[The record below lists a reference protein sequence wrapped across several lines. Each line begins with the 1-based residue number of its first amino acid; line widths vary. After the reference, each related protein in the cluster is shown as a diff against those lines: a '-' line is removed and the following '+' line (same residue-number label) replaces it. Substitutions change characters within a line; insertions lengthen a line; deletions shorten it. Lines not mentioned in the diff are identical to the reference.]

1 MCILCLAVCESKYYK
16 TFKKSKTLLDLS
28 ILNMGTQL
36 VVKTS
41 DRNLRIISGET
52 AKDFIFSKERAK
64 IL

>member
-1 MCILCLAVCESKYYK
+1 MRIFCLAVCKSKYYK

-41 DRNLRIISGET
+41 DRNL
-52 AKDFIFSKERAK
+52 
-64 IL
+64 